1 MIILVFYNSIIIMV
15 EILIMYCSQTAEHLI
30 KESGCILEHAAA
42 AKLRSH
48 VMEGEWVKVSYTNF
62 IFTTCT
68 VAMDTLTSI

>member
-1 MIILVFYNSIIIMV
+1 MLVFYNSIIIMV

-30 KESGCILEHAAA
+30 KESGCMLEHAAA

-48 VMEGEWVKVSYTNF
+48 VMEGEWVKVSYTKLVHV
-62 IFTTCT
+62 FTTCT